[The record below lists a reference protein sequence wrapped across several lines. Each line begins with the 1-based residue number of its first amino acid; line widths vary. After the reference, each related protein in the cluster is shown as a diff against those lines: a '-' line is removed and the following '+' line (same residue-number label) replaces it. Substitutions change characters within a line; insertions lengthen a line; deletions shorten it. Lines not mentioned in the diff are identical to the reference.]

1 MQDDFEAWTSIS
13 RRMSIKRHGLRVHRK
28 PSRFAPWRSQVGLLA
43 IAGWSGII
51 LGCFFMGM
59 KKIGFLRV
67 SEECEDLGLD
77 AKEFSPARPYSH

>member
-1 MQDDFEAWTSIS
+1 MQDDFEAWTSIP
-13 RRMSIKRHGLRVHRK
+13 RRMSIKRHGLRVRQN

>member
-1 MQDDFEAWTSIS
+1 MQGDFEAWTSIS
-13 RRMSIKRHGLRVHRK
+13 WRISIKRHGLRVRQN
-28 PSRFAPWRSQVGLLA
+28 PSCFAPWRSQVGLLA

-51 LGCFFMGM
+51 LGCFFQGM